1 MTSQHMLEHLEM
13 SYRIASGEIQNFEV
27 ATPVEFLEKVAAT
40 LWNFDKMPQNHKMPL
55 LKDGALEDLIH
66 ADLDTAKA
74 QLLEARNEYLDFY
87 KRNPKATTK
96 NAVFGALSKYEW
108 TLLERKHLSH
118 HFEQFDISA

>member
-1 MTSQHMLEHLEM
+1 
-13 SYRIASGEIQNFEV
+13 V
-27 ATPVEFLEKVAAT
+27 ATPEEFLEKVAAT

-66 ADLDTAKA
+66 ADLETAKVKM
-74 QLLEARNEYLDFY
+74 LEARTEYLEYF
-87 KRNPKATTK
+87 KKNPKATHK
-96 NAVFGALSKYEW
+96 NAVFGDLSKYEW